1 MRGPSGRL
9 IYHEDSIEW
18 HGFWYRVR
26 YSVDWSNQR
35 ETGEFQQGNRF
46 PAVRPALDAPMIPL
60 KDDAPRVGT
69 PYVTYFLIAANSIL
83 FILEWI
89 IGRQSQPQF
98 DALIRTFGFVPARLP
113 IVLQNQG
120 YVPWDLVYQMG
131 TRYVPPIAA
140 FLPVFT
146 SMFLHGSWMHLIFNM
161 LTLWIFGDNV
171 EDYLGHFRYI
181 VLYLI
186 SGVAAMAVHTL
197 FNLYSTTPTVGASG
211 AIAGIMGAFFIL
223 YPRAKVLTIVPFF
236 FMWFMW
242 LPAWIVLGYFFVGQF
257 LLGAATSISVHG
269 GNAGGVAV
277 WAHVGGFLA
286 GMALVKLFPARAR
299 RYHYGP

>member
-1 MRGPSGRL
+1 
-9 IYHEDSIEW
+9 
-18 HGFWYRVR
+18 
-26 YSVDWSNQR
+26 
-35 ETGEFQQGNRF
+35 
-46 PAVRPALDAPMIPL
+46 MIPL

-69 PYVTYFLIAANSIL
+69 PFITYFLIVVNSLL
-83 FILEWI
+83 FVMEWLVGQQGQGQFNAI
-89 IGRQSQPQF
+89 IS
-98 DALIRTFGFVPARLP
+98 AFGFVPARIP
-113 IVLQNQG
+113 IVLLNQG

-131 TRYVPPIAA
+131 TRFVPTASA

-181 VLYLI
+181 LLYLV

-197 FNLYSTTPTVGASG
+197 FNLYSTVPTVGASG
-211 AIAGIMGAFFIL
+211 AIAGVMGAYFLL

-242 LPAWIVLGYFFVGQF
+242 LPAWIVLGYFFV
-257 LLGAATSISVHG
+257 
-269 GNAGGVAV
+269 
-277 WAHVGGFLA
+277 
-286 GMALVKLFPARAR
+286 
-299 RYHYGP
+299 

>member
-1 MRGPSGRL
+1 
-9 IYHEDSIEW
+9 
-18 HGFWYRVR
+18 
-26 YSVDWSNQR
+26 
-35 ETGEFQQGNRF
+35 
-46 PAVRPALDAPMIPL
+46 MIPL

-69 PYVTYFLIAANSIL
+69 PYITYFLIGVNSAL
-83 FILEWI
+83 FLLEWLV
-89 IGRQSQPQF
+89 GRQAPGQF
-98 DALIRTFGFVPARLP
+98 NAIIQTFGFVPARIP
-113 IVLQNQG
+113 IVLLNQG

-131 TRYVPPIAA
+131 TRFVPAGAAYLPI
-140 FLPVFT
+140 FT

-181 VLYLI
+181 LLYLI
-186 SGVAAMAVHTL
+186 SGVAAMAVHTV

-211 AIAGIMGAFFIL
+211 AIAGVMGAYFLL

-257 LLGAATSISVHG
+257 LLGAATSISVRG
-269 GNAGGVAV
+269 GSAGGVAV

-286 GMALVKLFPARAR
+286 GMGLVKLFPARTR
-299 RYHYGP
+299 RYQYGGF

>member
-1 MRGPSGRL
+1 
-9 IYHEDSIEW
+9 
-18 HGFWYRVR
+18 
-26 YSVDWSNQR
+26 
-35 ETGEFQQGNRF
+35 
-46 PAVRPALDAPMIPL
+46 MIPL

-69 PYVTYFLIAANSIL
+69 PYITYFLIAANTLL
-83 FILEWI
+83 FLLELSL
-89 IGRQSQPQF
+89 GGGSRQFNIFLDQ
-98 DALIRTFGFVPARLP
+98 FGFVPARVP
-113 IVLQNQG
+113 IVLLNQG
-120 YVPWDLVYQMG
+120 YVPWDLVYQLG
-131 TRYVPPIAA
+131 TRFVTPMAA

-181 VLYLI
+181 LLYLI
-186 SGVAAMAVHTL
+186 SGVVAMAVHTL
-197 FNLYSTTPTVGASG
+197 FNLYSTVPTVGASG
-211 AIAGIMGAFFIL
+211 AIAGIMGAYFLL

-257 LLGAATSISVHG
+257 LLGAATSISVRG
-269 GNAGGVAV
+269 GSAGGVAV

-286 GMALVKLFPARAR
+286 GMALIKLFPARVR
-299 RYHYGP
+299 RYKYGGF

>member
-1 MRGPSGRL
+1 
-9 IYHEDSIEW
+9 
-18 HGFWYRVR
+18 
-26 YSVDWSNQR
+26 
-35 ETGEFQQGNRF
+35 
-46 PAVRPALDAPMIPL
+46 MIPL

-69 PYVTYFLIAANSIL
+69 PYITYFLIAANALL
-83 FILEWI
+83 FLLELAV
-89 IGRQSQPQF
+89 GSGNSRQFNVFLNQF
-98 DALIRTFGFVPARLP
+98 GVVPARFSV
-113 IVLQNQG
+113 VLLNQG
-120 YVPWDLVYQMG
+120 YVPWDLVYQLG
-131 TRYVPPIAA
+131 TRYVTPMAA

-171 EDYLGHFRYI
+171 EDYIGHFRYI
-181 VLYLI
+181 LLYLI
-186 SGVAAMAVHTL
+186 SGVVAMAVHTL

-211 AIAGIMGAFFIL
+211 AIAGVMGAYFLL

-257 LLGAATSISVHG
+257 LLGAATSISVRG
-269 GNAGGVAV
+269 GSAGGVAV

-286 GMALVKLFPARAR
+286 GMALIKLFPTRAR
-299 RYHYGP
+299 RYQYGGNF